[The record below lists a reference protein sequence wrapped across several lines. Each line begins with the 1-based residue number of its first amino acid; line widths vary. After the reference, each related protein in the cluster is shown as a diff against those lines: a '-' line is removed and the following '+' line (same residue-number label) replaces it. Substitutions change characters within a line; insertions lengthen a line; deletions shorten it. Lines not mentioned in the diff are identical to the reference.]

1 MDREKLNRHIQIQ
14 MHRQTDQYTK
24 RQAEWLTNPS
34 DMQNVLFRNR
44 QGGRQTKLTGVNA
57 SRPYNR
63 VNEEELKQC
72 EVFVMLNLNRF

>member
-1 MDREKLNRHIQIQ
+1 MMYRQTNGYREKLNRHIQIQ

-44 QGGRQTKLTGVNA
+44 QGGRQTK
-57 SRPYNR
+57 
-63 VNEEELKQC
+63 
-72 EVFVMLNLNRF
+72 